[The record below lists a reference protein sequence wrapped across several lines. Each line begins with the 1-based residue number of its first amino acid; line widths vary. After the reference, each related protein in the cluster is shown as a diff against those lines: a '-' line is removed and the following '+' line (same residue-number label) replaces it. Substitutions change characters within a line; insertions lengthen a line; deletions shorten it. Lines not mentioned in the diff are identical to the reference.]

1 MKRRTKCCLSIIL
14 FVLPLSAA
22 EDWRLLTEQM
32 YGPDQE
38 RSAEARKQSFSA
50 LERLAKGSAED
61 ISKELPQ
68 FLRLL
73 DDERE
78 LFRQQGSGA
87 LAALAMFRVDG
98 LTALQGAIP
107 TFLSQFTNKET
118 RIRENGVRSIA
129 VIRPHPPLEALD
141 SLKAL
146 LEPTESQPALATLS
160 VIGLMRLAPRLP
172 QAEAAV
178 VSALKREERP
188 DRLQPLLA
196 GIGAMNST
204 AGPEL
209 ISLLAGLGGSGNDDV
224 ANWATISL
232 QNVGQAARAAAPIF
246 QKIADDP
253 DQSEARR
260 QKAKTLL
267 DRLRR

>member
-129 VIRPHPPLEALD
+129 VIRPTSSRGVGFAEGPAGTDGIATGPSDFVRDRVNAFGTEVASSGGGCCVRLEAGGATRPVATPSRGNRRYELD
-141 SLKAL
+141 CG
-146 LEPTESQPALATLS
+146 T
-160 VIGLMRLAPRLP
+160 
-172 QAEAAV
+172 
-178 VSALKREERP
+178 
-188 DRLQPLLA
+188 
-196 GIGAMNST
+196 
-204 AGPEL
+204 
-209 ISLLAGLGGSGNDDV
+209 
-224 ANWATISL
+224 
-232 QNVGQAARAAAPIF
+232 
-246 QKIADDP
+246 
-253 DQSEARR
+253 
-260 QKAKTLL
+260 
-267 DRLRR
+267 